1 MSKNKWKYITTVAV
15 LTRVNGFENKIW
27 TSVCTK
33 NTLHS
38 KETKNKV
45 KKYLLAEYGVEGA
58 YDILITEDRITN
70 ARIIEE
76 SQIDKWLEAY
86 PETIIL

>member
-1 MSKNKWKYITTVAV
+1 MKNKWKYITTVAI
-15 LTRVNGFENKIW
+15 LTRVNNFENKIW
-27 TSVCTK
+27 VSVCTK

-45 KKYLLAEYGVEGA
+45 KKYLIAEYGVEGA
-58 YDILITEDRITN
+58 YDILIEENRVTN

-86 PETIIL
+86 PKTIML

>member
-1 MSKNKWKYITTVAV
+1 MKSKWRYITTVAV

-33 NTLHS
+33 HTLHS

-45 KKYLLAEYGVEGA
+45 KKYLMAEYGVEGA
-58 YDILITEDRITN
+58 YDIMIEEKRVLN
-70 ARIIEE
+70 ARVIEE
-76 SQIDKWLEAY
+76 DKIDKWLEAY
-86 PETIIL
+86 PKTVVL

>member
-1 MSKNKWKYITTVAV
+1 MKKKWKYITTVAV
-15 LTRVNGFENKIW
+15 LTRVNNFENKIW
-27 TSVCTK
+27 VSVCTK

-58 YDILITEDRITN
+58 YDILIEENRITN

-86 PETIIL
+86 PKTIML

>member
-1 MSKNKWKYITTVAV
+1 MKKKWKYITTVAV
-15 LTRVNGFENKIW
+15 LTRVNNFENKIW
-27 TSVCTK
+27 VSVCTK

-45 KKYLLAEYGVEGA
+45 RKYLLAEYGVEGA
-58 YDILITEDRITN
+58 YDILIEENRITN

-86 PETIIL
+86 PKTIML

>member
-1 MSKNKWKYITTVAV
+1 MKRKWKYITTVAV
-15 LTRVNGFENKIW
+15 LTRVNNFENKIW
-27 TSVCTK
+27 VSVCTK

-45 KKYLLAEYGVEGA
+45 RKYLLAEYGVEGA
-58 YDILITEDRITN
+58 YDILIEENRITN

-86 PETIIL
+86 PKTIML

>member
-1 MSKNKWKYITTVAV
+1 MKKKWKYIPTVAV
-15 LTRVNGFENKIW
+15 LTRVNNFENKIW
-27 TSVCTK
+27 VSVCTK

-58 YDILITEDRITN
+58 YDIIVTEDRITN

-86 PETIIL
+86 QNTIML

>member
-1 MSKNKWKYITTVAV
+1 MRKNKWRYITTIAV
-15 LTRVNGFENKIW
+15 LTRLNGFENKIW
-27 TSVCTK
+27 VSACTK

-38 KETKNKV
+38 RDTKKKV

-58 YDILITEDRITN
+58 YDILIEENRVLN

-76 SQIDKWLEAY
+76 QEIDKWVEAH
-86 PETIIL
+86 PNLIVL

>member
-1 MSKNKWKYITTVAV
+1 MKKKWKYITTVAV
-15 LTRVNGFENKIW
+15 LTRVNNFENKIW
-27 TSVCTK
+27 VSVCTK

-58 YDILITEDRITN
+58 YDIIVTEDRITN

-86 PETIIL
+86 QNTIML

>member
-1 MSKNKWKYITTVAV
+1 MKKKWKYITTVAV
-15 LTRVNGFENKIW
+15 LTRVNDFENKIW
-27 TSVCTK
+27 VSVCTN

-38 KETKNKV
+38 KETKIKV

-76 SQIDKWLEAY
+76 TQINKWLEAY
-86 PETIIL
+86 PKTIML

>member
-1 MSKNKWKYITTVAV
+1 MKKKWKYITTVAV
-15 LTRVNGFENKIW
+15 LTRVNNFENKIW
-27 TSVCTK
+27 VAVCTK

-86 PETIIL
+86 PKTIML

>member
-1 MSKNKWKYITTVAV
+1 MKNKWKYITTVAV
-15 LTRVNGFENKIW
+15 LTRVNNFENKIW
-27 TSVCTK
+27 VSVCTK

-45 KKYLLAEYGVEGA
+45 RKYLLAEYGVEGA
-58 YDILITEDRITN
+58 YDILITEERITN

-86 PETIIL
+86 PKTIML

>member
-1 MSKNKWKYITTVAV
+1 MKKKWKYITNVAA
-15 LTRVNGFENKIW
+15 LTRVNGLENKIW
-27 TSVCTK
+27 VSVCTK
-33 NTLHS
+33 NTLHNN
-38 KETKNKV
+38 ETKNKV

-70 ARIIEE
+70 AKIIEE

-86 PETIIL
+86 PKTIML

>member
-1 MSKNKWKYITTVAV
+1 MKNKWKYITTVAV
-15 LTRVNGFENKIW
+15 LTRVNNFENKIW
-27 TSVCTK
+27 VSVCTK

-45 KKYLLAEYGVEGA
+45 RKYLLAEYGVEGA
-58 YDILITEDRITN
+58 YDILVTEDRITN

-76 SQIDKWLEAY
+76 SQINKWLEAY
-86 PETIIL
+86 PKTIML